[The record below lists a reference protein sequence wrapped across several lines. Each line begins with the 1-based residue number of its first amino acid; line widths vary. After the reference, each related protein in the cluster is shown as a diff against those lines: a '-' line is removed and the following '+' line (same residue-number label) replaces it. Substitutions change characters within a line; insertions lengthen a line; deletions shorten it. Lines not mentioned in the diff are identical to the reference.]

1 MGMGVPEGVEPD
13 AISASFEVIRRKR
26 WVDKRTMPVSRATS
40 GRVKATNSYPKLARR
55 SSRCDDGPAVM
66 LSGLAKVLEIELLGR
81 VLVIA
86 RYTAVIEEVSLA
98 LAVLRLAV
106 LLPPGV
112 RVLKLPSTC

>member
-55 SSRCDDGPAVM
+55 SSRYDDGPAVM